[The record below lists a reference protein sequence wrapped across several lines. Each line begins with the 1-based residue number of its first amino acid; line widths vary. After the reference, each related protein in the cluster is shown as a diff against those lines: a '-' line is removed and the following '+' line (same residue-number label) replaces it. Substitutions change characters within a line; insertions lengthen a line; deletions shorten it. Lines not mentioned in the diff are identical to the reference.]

1 MSYYDDE
8 AIIDLLE
15 DYDDDESFDEDDYDD
30 EDYDDDEFF
39 DEDDYDDEDYDDDE
53 SLAEGDGE
61 FFFRRRHRR
70 RRRRRRR
77 ARLRRARAAKARRL
91 STNIRGIRKAT
102 VRTPAGKASIRLPKA
117 VVTKEELKKSLAK
130 VGMEIRKNG
139 KAITRLGSNIRKV
152 DKSSISR
159 VNGLE
164 GKLSKFE
171 KKTKKDID
179 AAKQQALLP
188 LLLQS
193 TPKPQSAT
201 LTPAADQTG
210 VPAGST
216 KYSITNTEYAS
227 DDNTLLLLLLAGG
240 LSGGGSGGLF
250 GGGSNSLL
258 PILLISDVLK

>member
-8 AIIDLLE
+8 AIIDLLEDYDDDESFGEDDYDDE

-30 EDYDDDEFF
+30 EDYDDDEG
-39 DEDDYDDEDYDDDE
+39 
-53 SLAEGDGE
+53 LAESDGE
-61 FFFRRRHRR
+61 FFF
-70 RRRRRRR
+70 RRRRRR

-152 DKSSISR
+152 DQSSLKR

-193 TPKPQSAT
+193 TPKPKSAT
-201 LTPAADQTG
+201 LTPAADQNG

-216 KYSITNTEYAS
+216 KVNITNTEYES

>member
-1 MSYYDDE
+1 MSYYDE
-8 AIIDLLE
+8 ATLDLLE
-15 DYDDDESFDEDDYDD
+15 DYDDDESFY
-30 EDYDDDEFF
+30 
-39 DEDDYDDEDYDDDE
+39 EDDYDDEDYDDDE
-53 SLAEGDGE
+53 SFYEDDYDDEDYDDDEGLAESDGE
-61 FFFRRRHRR
+61 ALFRRHSRSRSLR
-70 RRRRRRR
+70 GRSRLYR
-77 ARLRRARAAKARRL
+77 ARGAKARRL
-91 STNIRGIRKAT
+91 SGNIRGLRRAV

-152 DKSSISR
+152 DKSSLKR

-171 KKTKKDID
+171 KRTKKDID
-179 AAKQQALLP
+179 AAKQQAILP

-193 TPKPQSAT
+193 TPKLKSAV
-201 LTPAADQTG
+201 LTKVQDSGQLSAE
-210 VPAGST
+210 ST
-216 KYSITNTEYAS
+216 KYSITNPEYES

-240 LSGGGSGGLF
+240 LSGRGSGGLF

-258 PILLISDVLK
+258 PLLLIGNVFK